1 MTPKDMLNNEDTASR
16 FFRVRMTAEENK
28 LALQV
33 SVPFMAYLQNKIEA
47 YAHELV
53 SQKLPYSPDPTKQ
66 VEAILAHERLRNFV
80 EAFEELMSEIV
91 AAAAEQ

>member
-16 FFRVRMTAEENK
+16 FFRVRMTGEENK
-28 LALQV
+28 LALQA